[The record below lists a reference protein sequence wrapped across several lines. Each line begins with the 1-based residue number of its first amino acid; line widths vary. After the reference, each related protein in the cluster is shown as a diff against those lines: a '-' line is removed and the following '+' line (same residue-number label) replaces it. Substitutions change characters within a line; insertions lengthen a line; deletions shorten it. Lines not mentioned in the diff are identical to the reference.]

1 MRRELDALDDHLSA
15 MGVDGYLVDA
25 PGTNADQRYVTG
37 FGAVDPFT
45 SLYVNGTVHL
55 LVRGLDRGLAREDSF
70 ADTVAAPVDF
80 SYREKVEEHGAPE
93 AQRLVAVEFVRSR
106 DVNRVAVPER
116 FPLGRAEG
124 LRAADIGV
132 EVTTEDILGDIRAVK
147 TDEEVAAIREAQ
159 RATER
164 SMRRVQSLLSDATV
178 ADGVLQAEGET
189 LTSERL
195 KEEIEV
201 TLVRNGCA
209 LEETIVAGGEQAAD
223 PHHRGNGPL
232 SPNEPI
238 VVDIFP
244 REKETKYHADM
255 TRTFCVGEPSETAR
269 AWYDRTEAALETALD
284 MLSPGVTGAAVHDA
298 VCDVYEEAGIPTTR
312 SDEGTDR
319 GFVHGT
325 GHGVGLEVHEAP
337 SVNTVGEELEV
348 GHVVTIE
355 PGVYDP
361 SVGGIRIED
370 LVVITEDG
378 HENLTD
384 YEKQFVV

>member
-15 MGVDGYLVDA
+15 MGVDGYLIDA